1 MDGSHFSA
9 NVLSVSRKRRSLTNP
24 NGMLSHLG
32 LMFNHLE
39 LDQLEVQPPMIFTPY
54 DVYPLM
60 GKHYLDDYQ
69 LVSTHTINFS
79 FLCKKGRYSLKYT
92 KEGLKFGINGVDSTW
107 VGFNWVIFQMVKLQR
122 W

>member
-1 MDGSHFSA
+1 MAAISVLTN
-9 NVLSVSRKRRSLTNP
+9 NVLSVSRKRRSLTNS

-60 GKHYLDDYQ
+60 GKHHLDDYQ
-69 LVSTHTINFS
+69 LLSAHTLIDFS
-79 FLCKKGRYSLKYT
+79 FLCKKGRYSLK
-92 KEGLKFGINGVDSTW
+92 
-107 VGFNWVIFQMVKLQR
+107 
-122 W
+122 